1 MPDESKQMEH
11 LDALLVH
18 IQAASNPWMFQRQAQ
33 LGLYYLAQHATD
45 KGFKVLVDNLS
56 SNDNVVRRL
65 SRILN
70 ERKCRLVG
78 FYVDQD
84 NMWTLRRI
92 LPPLKRLMPDLKVV
106 LGGPQVTT
114 DPEFTLNNIPE
125 ALCGVVGE
133 GEETFAELLSL
144 PNLSSENLEK
154 CRGLI
159 INVNGT
165 LERTGS
171 RELIEPLDR
180 LSIPQRKKLSI
191 DPKTVGAT
199 MITGRG
205 CVGRC
210 AFCYEGGHHEHG
222 KKIRLHSVKRS
233 LEEFDYLVREFDR
246 SYITIVDDSFVT
258 NVSRLKEF
266 CKEVKAKYGDKIKW
280 FCESRVDVLAKNPDL
295 LPTMIEAGLIRLQVG
310 GESGNQHILD
320 LYGKGT
326 TLEQMQTVVESA
338 KKNGLLSIYANFI
351 VGGACETQETYKKT
365 RDFALG
371 LLDLAPGCMEV
382 GSSFYTPYPGTR
394 MYEKPEAFGI
404 EVVDPEVV
412 TGAGDEHAFCKTLE
426 LSRFD
431 ILAINLDFKRN
442 ISQKMK
448 ELCKQLPFEV
458 IKRHFQAFYNWN
470 LSTEWYEV
478 LVGDQSRYAYF
489 KSILSGGAKDFAD
502 ITQQNFSEAY
512 PWRTI
517 DLVTSE
523 NGKYVI
529 RTHNGNVRVLDE
541 LENMVLELSAGKL
554 SFEDIVTIISNRT
567 PGISTST
574 IREACIERFDAFDK
588 ECLVVWKTNVL

>member
-1 MPDESKQMEH
+1 MPDEPKQIEH

-18 IQAASNPWMFQRQAQ
+18 IQAASMPWMFQRQAQ
-33 LGLYYLAQHATD
+33 LGLYYLAQHVTD

-56 SNDNVVRRL
+56 SNDHVVRRL

-70 ERKCRLVG
+70 ERTCRIIG

-84 NMWTLRRI
+84 NLWTLRRI
-92 LPPLKRLMPDLKVV
+92 LTPLKRLMPDLKVV

-159 INVNGT
+159 INVDGIIVKT
-165 LERTGS
+165 EP

-180 LSIPQRKKLSI
+180 LSIPQRKKLSL

-205 CVGRC
+205 CIGHC
-210 AFCYEGGHHEHG
+210 AFCYEGGQHKHG

-280 FCESRVDVLAKNPDL
+280 FCESRVDVLAKNPEL

-326 TLEQMQTVVESA
+326 TLEQMHTVVESA

-351 VGGACETQETYKKT
+351 VGGACETQETYRKT

-394 MYEKPEAFGI
+394 MFEKPEAFGI
-404 EVVDPEVV
+404 EVVDREVV
-412 TGAGDEHAFCKTLE
+412 TGAGDEHAFCKTQE

-431 ILAINLDFKRN
+431 ILAINLDFKRSV
-442 ISQKMK
+442 SQKMK

-458 IKRHFQAFYNWN
+458 IKKHFQAFHNWN

-502 ITQQNFSEAY
+502 IAQQNFFEAY

-554 SFEDIVTIISNRT
+554 SFDDIVTIMSNRT
-567 PGISTST
+567 PEISASI
-574 IREACIERFDAFDK
+574 IREACIERYDTFDK

>member
-1 MPDESKQMEH
+1 MPDEPKQIEH

-18 IQAASNPWMFQRQAQ
+18 IQAASMPWMFQRQAQ

-45 KGFKVLVDNLS
+45 KGFRVLVDNLS
-56 SNDNVVRRL
+56 SNDHVVRRL

-70 ERKCRLVG
+70 ERTCRLIG

-84 NMWTLRRI
+84 NLWTLRRI
-92 LPPLKRLMPDLKVV
+92 LTPLKRLMPDLKVV

-159 INVNGT
+159 INVDGIIVKT
-165 LERTGS
+165 EP

-205 CVGRC
+205 CIGHC

-326 TLEQMQTVVESA
+326 TLEQMHTVVESA

-351 VGGACETQETYKKT
+351 VGGACETQETYRKT

-394 MYEKPEAFGI
+394 MFEKPEAFGI
-404 EVVDPEVV
+404 EVVDREVV
-412 TGAGDEHAFCKTLE
+412 TGAGDEHAFCKTQE

-431 ILAINLDFKRN
+431 ILAINLDFKRSV
-442 ISQKMK
+442 SQKMK

-458 IKRHFQAFYNWN
+458 IKKHFQAFHNWN

-502 ITQQNFSEAY
+502 IAQQNFSEAY

-523 NGKYVI
+523 NGKY
-529 RTHNGNVRVLDE
+529 RNSHT
-541 LENMVLELSAGKL
+541 
-554 SFEDIVTIISNRT
+554 
-567 PGISTST
+567 
-574 IREACIERFDAFDK
+574 
-588 ECLVVWKTNVL
+588 